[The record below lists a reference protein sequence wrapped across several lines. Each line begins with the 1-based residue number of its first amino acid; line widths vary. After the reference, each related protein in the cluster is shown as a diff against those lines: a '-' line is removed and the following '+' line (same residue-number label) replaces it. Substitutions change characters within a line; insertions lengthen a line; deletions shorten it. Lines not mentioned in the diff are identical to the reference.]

1 MDVKEILEQIELR
14 LKCGWPNP
22 MVRQTTEETSA
33 IIAHIRELEAR
44 VEVAEARISSLYA
57 LFEVVFVGGNHL
69 VEVIGPDHPPAGTEY
84 EKVMGYYKSRQKF
97 NSWCAWNSIMIA
109 REALEKDH
117 GR

>member
-1 MDVKEILEQIELR
+1 MNIKEILDNIERGLEGVTPGPWVFHPDTMR
-14 LKCGWPNP
+14 
-22 MVRQTTEETSA
+22 A
-33 IIAHIRELEAR
+33 ILAHIRELEAR

-84 EKVMGYYKSRQKF
+84 EKVMGHYKSRQKF